1 MVVKPSEAEGM
12 SDWGPF
18 SPPWDPYD
26 SNDADFPLTAP
37 EPGGIRP
44 AGPTGDG
51 TLGGPLPTDRA
62 ETRPHSDARRRTRSV
77 VVLLPAL
84 NEELAIGTVI
94 DRIPTERLT
103 RAGYDVQVWVVDGK
117 STDATFSVAR
127 DHGANIFVQVGN
139 GKGSGVRQVL
149 EYLLTGTRDEG
160 HDSRRLFI
168 MLDADGSY
176 PPEDIPAFVDA
187 LESGSDV
194 VVGSRFRGRVEDGS
208 ITAFNRLGN
217 RLLSRLAG
225 LLFGVPVSD
234 VCTGMWAFR
243 EDSLKHF
250 GFVATGFALEPDLF
264 ASTCEQ
270 GARFTELPIEYRRR
284 IGEAKLVPFRTGLLI
299 AWRLLMKRLN
309 PPEHQIARSAGR
321 RTPVAEE
328 TS

>member
-26 SNDADFPLTAP
+26 STDADFPLTAP

-84 NEELAIGTVI
+84 NEEHAIGTVI
-94 DRIPTERLT
+94 DRIPTERLA

-117 STDATFSVAR
+117 STDATFAVAR

-194 VVGSRFRGRVEDGS
+194 VVGSRFRGHVEDGAMTS
-208 ITAFNRLGN
+208 LNRLGN
-217 RLLSRLAG
+217 EILNGLARI
-225 LLFGVPVSD
+225 LYRVPVSD

-243 EDSLKHF
+243 EDCVREF
-250 GFVATGFALEPDLF
+250 GLAAESFDLEADLF
-264 ASTCEQ
+264 ASACEV
-270 GARFTELPIEYRRR
+270 GARMRELPVDYSRR
-284 IGEAKLVPFRTGLLI
+284 IGDPKLVPLRTGLLI
-299 AWRLLMKRLN
+299 AWRLLTRRLN
-309 PPEHQIARSAGR
+309 RGGDVVPRASQSGFDFRG
-321 RTPVAEE
+321 E
-328 TS
+328 TA